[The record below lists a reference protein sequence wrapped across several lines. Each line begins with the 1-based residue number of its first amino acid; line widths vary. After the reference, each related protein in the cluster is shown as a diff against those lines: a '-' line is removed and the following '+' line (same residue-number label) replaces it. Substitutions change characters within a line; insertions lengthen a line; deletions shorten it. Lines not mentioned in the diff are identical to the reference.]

1 MGNSYL
7 TEYLLLFVLL
17 LWVFPLME
25 DCYTSSS
32 DIYTYTDTYVCTIF
46 LLVCIANARIRAAE
60 SIREDLPAT

>member
-32 DIYTYTDTYVCTIF
+32 DIYTYTDTYVCTMF
-46 LLVCIANARIRAAE
+46 LLVCIANARI
-60 SIREDLPAT
+60 